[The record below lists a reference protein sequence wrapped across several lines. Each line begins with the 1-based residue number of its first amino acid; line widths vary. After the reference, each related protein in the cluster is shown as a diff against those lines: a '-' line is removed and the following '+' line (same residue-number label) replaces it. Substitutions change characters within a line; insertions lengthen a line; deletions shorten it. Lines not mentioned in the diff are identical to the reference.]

1 MESMQGTPRGNRLHI
16 GIFGRTNSG
25 KSSLLNA
32 LIRQDFAVVSEYAG
46 TTTDPVFKSM
56 EIHGIGPVTFID
68 TAGFSDTT
76 ALGKARAEKTED
88 ALQKTDVAVVVFA
101 PENRADGFAAE
112 KEWMEK
118 LRRRKTPAVPV
129 LNKTDAVSCVPELLE
144 AAARAAGEM
153 PVAVSALQGTG
164 IPEILTQIRRKI
176 PEDSGAVFL
185 TAGLCSPGDA
195 VLLVMPQDI
204 QAPKGRLI
212 LPQVQ
217 VIRELLDR
225 GCIIH
230 CCTPDVLT
238 RTLDTL
244 AEPPAL
250 IITDSQVFKTVYDK
264 KPEASRL
271 TSFSVLLAA
280 EKGNISRFAEG
291 ADGIGRLRGDSK
303 VLIAEAC
310 AHAPLT
316 EDIGR
321 EKIPAMLR
329 QFLNRKYPGEGDR
342 LQIEVVSGTDFPE
355 DLSPYSLVIHCGACM
370 FNRAYVLARQ
380 EAAAEA
386 GVPMTNYG
394 ITIAWLNGIL
404 DKVTLPQKK

>member
-176 PEDSGAVFL
+176 PECELRRVFEKSVERKQRL
-185 TAGLCSPGDA
+185 FGSEHRQHS
-195 VLLVMPQDI
+195 LVQCD
-204 QAPKGRLI
+204 Q
-212 LPQVQ
+212 
-217 VIRELLDR
+217 
-225 GCIIH
+225 
-230 CCTPDVLT
+230 
-238 RTLDTL
+238 
-244 AEPPAL
+244 
-250 IITDSQVFKTVYDK
+250 
-264 KPEASRL
+264 SRM
-271 TSFSVLLAA
+271 
-280 EKGNISRFAEG
+280 
-291 ADGIGRLRGDSK
+291 RLRVG
-303 VLIAEAC
+303 
-310 AHAPLT
+310 
-316 EDIGR
+316 
-321 EKIPAMLR
+321 IP
-329 QFLNRKYPGEGDR
+329 
-342 LQIEVVSGTDFPE
+342 
-355 DLSPYSLVIHCGACM
+355 
-370 FNRAYVLARQ
+370 
-380 EAAAEA
+380 
-386 GVPMTNYG
+386 
-394 ITIAWLNGIL
+394 
-404 DKVTLPQKK
+404 